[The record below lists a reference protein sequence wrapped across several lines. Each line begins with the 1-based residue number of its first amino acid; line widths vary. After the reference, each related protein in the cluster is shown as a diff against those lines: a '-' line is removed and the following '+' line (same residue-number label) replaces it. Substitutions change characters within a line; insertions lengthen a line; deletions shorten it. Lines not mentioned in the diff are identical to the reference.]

1 MSQAMHTRLPE
12 ETSTEFCDVGRGH
25 LGPGRPGDGIAAGT
39 RGRNLAALRHLTTS
53 DSGAGVVGCQTGTG
67 AVSLGRFM
75 WALLKEFL
83 AFARREKKW
92 WLIPLVVLLLGV
104 GAVLIFT
111 SSGGIV
117 WALYPFM

>member
-1 MSQAMHTRLPE
+1 LAVVTGRGRAY
-12 ETSTEFCDVGRGH
+12 VGRG
-25 LGPGRPGDGIAAGT
+25 AG
-39 RGRNLAALRHLTTS
+39 
-53 DSGAGVVGCQTGTG
+53 
-67 AVSLGRFM
+67 M
-75 WALLKEFL
+75 WSVLKEFW

-92 WLIPLVVLLLGV
+92 WLIPLVVVLLGL

>member
-1 MSQAMHTRLPE
+1 
-12 ETSTEFCDVGRGH
+12 
-25 LGPGRPGDGIAAGT
+25 
-39 RGRNLAALRHLTTS
+39 
-53 DSGAGVVGCQTGTG
+53 
-67 AVSLGRFM
+67 M

-92 WLIPLVVLLLGV
+92 WLVPLVVLLLGV